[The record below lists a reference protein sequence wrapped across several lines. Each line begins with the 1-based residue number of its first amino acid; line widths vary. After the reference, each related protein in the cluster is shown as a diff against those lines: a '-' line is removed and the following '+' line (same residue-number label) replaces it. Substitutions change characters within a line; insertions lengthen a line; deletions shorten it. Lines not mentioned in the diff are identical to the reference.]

1 MLYSLVGKLFFRYY
15 ILRKM
20 DAILSFYTPC
30 DMADCAYKITI

>member
-1 MLYSLVGKLFFRYY
+1 
-15 ILRKM
+15 M